1 MLLGKMELQIYLHLV
16 IKQQPCSLLKE
27 MRLRKLSINILFIQ
41 RLRQK
46 PRMESQVSSL
56 HLKERKDQALVEST
70 EAGLTTMVEI

>member
-1 MLLGKMELQIYLHLV
+1 MELQIYLHLV